1 MENIKNPI
9 NHTTDIKMNAA
20 QTKTLANCRTNI
32 KQLPV
37 FLNANIRSFANSSKK
52 DKTVEIEAILDLNN
66 IDIACLTETWLTEN
80 NKDQIQFEKY
90 NLFHAVR
97 NKVLRVSGGVSIA
110 VNEDLVSARKID
122 IDVPEHIESLWIS
135 IRPKWLPRAISTIIV
150 AGVYYPGSTSPYAP
164 EQEDIILHLTETVHK
179 LYQKYKN
186 PLFIIMGDFN
196 DLNIVELCDACEL
209 KQVVKVPTRKN
220 AILDLI
226 FTNSSNLFYENPS
239 TLPSIGGSDHES
251 VIYRP
256 IVKQRVN
263 MKKNKIT
270 IRRFNDSS
278 IREFGSWLV
287 KFNWCEMLRIN
298 DVNQKVAYFM
308 NIMWIMIDK
317 FFPLIK
323 VVRTNSDK
331 EWITSEIKYL
341 IAERQKAHHNKNYDT
356 RNHLAKKIRHEIKRA
371 KVNYKASKAKS
382 ILSTSTKEWYH
393 LISNL
398 ISNGK
403 KSRLILNNVPELAQ
417 KPIEEIVGTIN
428 NHFAYICQMYPPP
441 N

>member
-52 DKTVEIEAILDLNN
+52 DKTVEIEAILDLND

-135 IRPKWLPRAISTIIV
+135 IRPKWLPRSISTIIV

-179 LYQKYKN
+179 LYQKYKK

-239 TLPSIGGSDHES
+239 TLPNIGVSDHKS

-263 MKKNKIT
+263 MKK
-270 IRRFNDSS
+270 
-278 IREFGSWLV
+278 
-287 KFNWCEMLRIN
+287 
-298 DVNQKVAYFM
+298 
-308 NIMWIMIDK
+308 
-317 FFPLIK
+317 
-323 VVRTNSDK
+323 
-331 EWITSEIKYL
+331 
-341 IAERQKAHHNKNYDT
+341 
-356 RNHLAKKIRHEIKRA
+356 KK
-371 KVNYKASKAKS
+371 
-382 ILSTSTKEWYH
+382 
-393 LISNL
+393 
-398 ISNGK
+398 
-403 KSRLILNNVPELAQ
+403 
-417 KPIEEIVGTIN
+417 
-428 NHFAYICQMYPPP
+428 
-441 N
+441 